1 MNILKSQIVSLIVTT
16 PQVDEKF
23 ILKHL
28 KEIHDWANE
37 SLESFELI
45 VVSDPSISISERDKS
60 QFISSHHGMIWINLG
75 SISNREVQTTAGL
88 DAAVGDVTIEIRATI
103 DSISDLSALQSKWD
117 SNDHDEVIV
126 CRLNRVGVLNSLLS
140 RLAGYEVAA
149 SDCGLRLASREALQ
163 PWIMRKDRHKSVR
176 LAHYLAG
183 REIAY
188 VLYKE
193 KPKYRKPRG
202 VRESIRAVV
211 QVTPNPLR
219 WAAYL
224 GILGSLLSLTWA
236 VLVLSIGLRND
247 VVEGWTT
254 TNLQISTLF
263 FFSSLVL
270 SILAEYVYQ
279 ISATS
284 SRTLPY
290 RIKTEITSPVF
301 PLRETAN
308 VEFIKYSDPSDD

>member
-1 MNILKSQIVSLIVTT
+1 
-16 PQVDEKF
+16 
-23 ILKHL
+23 
-28 KEIHDWANE
+28 
-37 SLESFELI
+37 
-45 VVSDPSISISERDKS
+45 
-60 QFISSHHGMIWINLG
+60 
-75 SISNREVQTTAGL
+75 
-88 DAAVGDVTIEIRATI
+88 
-103 DSISDLSALQSKWD
+103 
-117 SNDHDEVIV
+117 
-126 CRLNRVGVLNSLLS
+126 
-140 RLAGYEVAA
+140 
-149 SDCGLRLASREALQ
+149 
-163 PWIMRKDRHKSVR
+163 MRKDRHKSVR

-183 REIAY
+183 RDVAY
-188 VLYKE
+188 VTYKE
-193 KPKYRKPRG
+193 KPKDRKPRG

-290 RIKTEITSPVF
+290 RIKMEITSPVF
-301 PLRETAN
+301 PLREAAN